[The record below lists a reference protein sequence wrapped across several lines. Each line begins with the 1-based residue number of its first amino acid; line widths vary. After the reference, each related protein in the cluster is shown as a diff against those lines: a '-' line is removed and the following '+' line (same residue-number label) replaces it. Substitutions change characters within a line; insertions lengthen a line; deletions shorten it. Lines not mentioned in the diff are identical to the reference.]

1 MDAPIIQDIPA
12 DDTLRHTVQ
21 PALDIVYW
29 DTLSSVKSQIHFAF
43 AIANIINRI
52 HNWIRV
58 GPKAESTAVV
68 DMNVGTKI
76 RELREDKGLSLSEL
90 ARQAGIS
97 KAYLSQ
103 IEAGKTTR
111 PSGEALLRI
120 ASVLGSS
127 VAALLGAQTVGY
139 RKSEVMVSPSLHKF
153 AKKERIGREDTLVL
167 ARIRYQGKQPQTSE
181 DWKFLYE
188 AIKRSVK

>member
-1 MDAPIIQDIPA
+1 
-12 DDTLRHTVQ
+12 
-21 PALDIVYW
+21 
-29 DTLSSVKSQIHFAF
+29 
-43 AIANIINRI
+43 
-52 HNWIRV
+52 
-58 GPKAESTAVV
+58 
-68 DMNVGTKI
+68 MNVGVKI
-76 RELREDKGLSLSEL
+76 RELREEKALSLSEL

-127 VAALLGAQTVGY
+127 VAALLGAQTVDY
-139 RKSEVMVSPSLHKF
+139 RKSEVMVSQSLRRF
-153 AKKERIGREDTLVL
+153 AKKEKLSREDTLML
-167 ARIRYQGKQPQTSE
+167 ARIRYQGKQPQTTE

>member
-1 MDAPIIQDIPA
+1 M
-12 DDTLRHTVQ
+12 
-21 PALDIVYW
+21 
-29 DTLSSVKSQIHFAF
+29 S
-43 AIANIINRI
+43 
-52 HNWIRV
+52 
-58 GPKAESTAVV
+58 
-68 DMNVGTKI
+68 VGTKI

-153 AKKERIGREDTLVL
+153 AKKERIGREDTLML

>member
-1 MDAPIIQDIPA
+1 LIQEKNP
-12 DDTLRHTVQ
+12 
-21 PALDIVYW
+21 
-29 DTLSSVKSQIHFAF
+29 QIEES
-43 AIANIINRI
+43 
-52 HNWIRV
+52 
-58 GPKAESTAVV
+58 AEFTAMGA
-68 DMNVGTKI
+68 MNVGAKI

-153 AKKERIGREDTLVL
+153 AKKEKIGREDMLML

-188 AIKRSVK
+188 AIKRSVR

>member
-1 MDAPIIQDIPA
+1 M
-12 DDTLRHTVQ
+12 
-21 PALDIVYW
+21 
-29 DTLSSVKSQIHFAF
+29 S
-43 AIANIINRI
+43 
-52 HNWIRV
+52 
-58 GPKAESTAVV
+58 
-68 DMNVGTKI
+68 VGTKI

-153 AKKERIGREDTLVL
+153 AKKEKIGRENMLML
-167 ARIRYQGKQPQTSE
+167 ARIRYQGKQPQTTE

-188 AIKRSVK
+188 AIKRSVR

>member
-1 MDAPIIQDIPA
+1 
-12 DDTLRHTVQ
+12 
-21 PALDIVYW
+21 
-29 DTLSSVKSQIHFAF
+29 
-43 AIANIINRI
+43 
-52 HNWIRV
+52 
-58 GPKAESTAVV
+58 
-68 DMNVGTKI
+68 MNVGTKI

-153 AKKERIGREDTLVL
+153 AKKEKIGRENMLML
-167 ARIRYQGKQPQTSE
+167 ARIRYQGKQPQTTE

-188 AIKRSVK
+188 AIKRSVR

>member
-1 MDAPIIQDIPA
+1 M
-12 DDTLRHTVQ
+12 
-21 PALDIVYW
+21 
-29 DTLSSVKSQIHFAF
+29 S
-43 AIANIINRI
+43 
-52 HNWIRV
+52 
-58 GPKAESTAVV
+58 
-68 DMNVGTKI
+68 VGTKI
-76 RELREDKGLSLSEL
+76 RELREDKGLNLSEL

-153 AKKERIGREDTLVL
+153 AKKERIGREDTLML